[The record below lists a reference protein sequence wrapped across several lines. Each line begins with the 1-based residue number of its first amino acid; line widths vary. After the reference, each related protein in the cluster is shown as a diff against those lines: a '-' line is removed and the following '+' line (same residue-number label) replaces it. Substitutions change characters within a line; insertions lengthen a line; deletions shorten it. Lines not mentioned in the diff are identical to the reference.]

1 LEKIRKR
8 LVKGKKE
15 TEKGKRKDTNPL
27 PLPRKEKKCTGHPP
41 STILGKN
48 PSILPKN
55 IDE

>member
-27 PLPRKEKKCTGHPP
+27 PPFLEKRKEGNR
-41 STILGKN
+41 TI
-48 PSILPKN
+48 
-55 IDE
+55 